1 MSSISRLAGLAIASI
16 GLAHFAKPEA
26 FEAITKAAFKDNIRQ
41 HIAINGG
48 IQTLLGVGLATPRT
62 RRVAV
67 IGSVAYLA
75 YLGGNVI
82 RNGG

>member
-1 MSSISRLAGLAIASI
+1 MSTITRLVGLAIATI

-26 FEAITKAAFKDNIRQ
+26 FESITKTAFPDNTRQ

-48 IQTLLGVGLATPRT
+48 IETLLGVALAAPAT
-62 RRVAV
+62 RRLAL
-67 IGSVAYLA
+67 IGSVGYLA
-75 YLGGNVI
+75 YFGTNVI